1 MYRISQLMS
10 TPVAS
15 SSRLEREY
23 AGELS
28 PTCIFPSFTCDSL
41 DGDHSFECSSVD
53 PLTGSHYICRRSPR
67 LLTNGYYIWNEDS
80 FLCDKDGNI
89 TLNPS
94 QTSVMYKENLV
105 RIFRKKKRIR
115 HPFSSL
121 FNLSTSKSWLHGS
134 IFCDVDSSPSEDNWL
149 EGIKRL
155 DTDHCNGNADGLHC
169 SPTDDWES
177 GKMNAESVITSSSSH
192 IVSQPPGGNTHG
204 LSPQSQLT
212 ASERFQENSSDHSE
226 TSLLQEVFFQT
237 ILLAVCL
244 IISACARCEI
254 IVSQPCQLFQ
264 NHCLCSSHIHTHLH
278 LRPVK
283 TRTIDFI
290 FVSTTKALKIV
301 CTPYI
306 FINYVLLHHFLKYFL
321 KSPSSVCILKTAT
334 LSFLYKHTEKLINQ
348 RHGY

>member
-15 SSRLEREY
+15 SSRLEREC

-121 FNLSTSKSWLHGS
+121 FNLSTSKSWLRGS
-134 IFCDVDSSPSEDNWL
+134 IFCDVDSSPSEGNWL

-155 DTDHCNGNADGLHC
+155 DTDHCNGNDGLHC
-169 SPTDDWES
+169 SLTDDWES

-192 IVSQPPGGNTHG
+192 IVSQPPGGNTHS

-226 TSLLQEVFFQT
+226 TSLLQDVFFQT

-244 IISACARCEI
+244 IISACARWFMGEI
-254 IVSQPCQLFQ
+254 LASVFTCSLMITIAYVKSLF
-264 NHCLCSSHIHTHLH
+264 LSLASYF
-278 LRPVK
+278 K
-283 TRTIDFI
+283 TTACARILEAA
-290 FVSTTKALKIV
+290 KLKIEV
-301 CTPYI
+301 PAD
-306 FINYVLLHHFLKYFL
+306 
-321 KSPSSVCILKTAT
+321 SV
-334 LSFLYKHTEKLINQ
+334 SGE
-348 RHGY
+348 G

>member
-15 SSRLEREY
+15 SSRLEREC

-28 PTCIFPSFTCDSL
+28 PRCIFPSFTCDSL
-41 DGDHSFECSSVD
+41 DGDYSFECSSID

-67 LLTNGYYIWNEDS
+67 LLTNGYYIWTKDS

-89 TLNPS
+89 TLNPT

-169 SPTDDWES
+169 SSLTDDWES
-177 GKMNAESVITSSSSH
+177 GKMNAESAITSSSSH
-192 IVSQPPGGNTHG
+192 IISQPPGGNTDG

-212 ASERFQENSSDHSE
+212 ASERFQENSLDHSE
-226 TSLLQEVFFQT
+226 TSLLQEVFFQA

-244 IISACARCEI
+244 IISACARWFMGEI
-254 IVSQPCQLFQ
+254 LASVFTCSLMITIACLSKFD
-264 NHCLCSSHIHTHLH
+264 NHLGMPLMNVLH
-278 LRPVK
+278 LSIRK
-283 TRTIDFI
+283 LSSLQ
-290 FVSTTKALKIV
+290 STW
-301 CTPYI
+301 
-306 FINYVLLHHFLKYFL
+306 
-321 KSPSSVCILKTAT
+321 
-334 LSFLYKHTEKLINQ
+334 NQ
-348 RHGY
+348 VFY

>member
-15 SSRLEREY
+15 SSRLEREC

-28 PTCIFPSFTCDSL
+28 PTCIFPSFTSDSL

-121 FNLSTSKSWLHGS
+121 FNLSTSKSWLRGS

-155 DTDHCNGNADGLHC
+155 DTDHCNGN
-169 SPTDDWES
+169 
-177 GKMNAESVITSSSSH
+177 
-192 IVSQPPGGNTHG
+192 
-204 LSPQSQLT
+204 
-212 ASERFQENSSDHSE
+212 E

-244 IISACARCEI
+244 IISACARWFMGEI
-254 IVSQPCQLFQ
+254 LASVFT
-264 NHCLCSSHIHTHLH
+264 CSLMITIAY
-278 LRPVK
+278 VK
-283 TRTIDFI
+283 SLSLSLASYFKTTACAR
-290 FVSTTKALKIV
+290 FVKI
-301 CTPYI
+301 
-306 FINYVLLHHFLKYFL
+306 
-321 KSPSSVCILKTAT
+321 
-334 LSFLYKHTEKLINQ
+334 
-348 RHGY
+348 

>member
-15 SSRLEREY
+15 SSRLEREC

-28 PTCIFPSFTCDSL
+28 PTCIFPSFTSDSL

-121 FNLSTSKSWLHGS
+121 FNLSTSKSWLRGS

-169 SPTDDWES
+169 SLTDDWES

-192 IVSQPPGGNTHG
+192 IISQPPGGNTHS

-244 IISACARCEI
+244 IISACARWFMGEI
-254 IVSQPCQLFQ
+254 LASVFT
-264 NHCLCSSHIHTHLH
+264 CSLMITIAY
-278 LRPVK
+278 VK
-283 TRTIDFI
+283 SLSLSLASYFK
-290 FVSTTKALKIV
+290 TTACARILEAAKLKIEV
-301 CTPYI
+301 PAD
-306 FINYVLLHHFLKYFL
+306 
-321 KSPSSVCILKTAT
+321 SV
-334 LSFLYKHTEKLINQ
+334 SGE
-348 RHGY
+348 G

>member
-41 DGDHSFECSSVD
+41 DGDHSFECRSID
-53 PLTGSHYICRRSPR
+53 PLTGSHYTCRRSPR
-67 LLTNGYYIWNEDS
+67 LLTNGYYIWTEDS
-80 FLCDKDGNI
+80 FLCNKDGNI

-134 IFCDVDSSPSEDNWL
+134 IFGDIDSSPSEDNWL
-149 EGIKRL
+149 EGIRRL
-155 DTDHCNGNADGLHC
+155 DTDHCNGNDDLDC
-169 SPTDDWES
+169 SSLTDDWES
-177 GKMNAESVITSSSSH
+177 GKMNAESVITSSSSR
-192 IVSQPPGGNTHG
+192 IISQPPGGNSHS
-204 LSPQSQLT
+204 LSLQSQLT
-212 ASERFQENSSDHSE
+212 ASERFQENSSDHSGYEVLGGQSLHLPLSHSHVE
-226 TSLLQEVFFQT
+226 TSLLQEVFFQA

-244 IISACARCEI
+244 IIFACARWFMGEI
-254 IVSQPCQLFQ
+254 LASVFT
-264 NHCLCSSHIHTHLH
+264 CSLMITVAY
-278 LRPVK
+278 VK
-283 TRTIDFI
+283 SMFLSLASY
-290 FVSTTKALKIV
+290 FKTTACARLVKI
-301 CTPYI
+301 
-306 FINYVLLHHFLKYFL
+306 
-321 KSPSSVCILKTAT
+321 
-334 LSFLYKHTEKLINQ
+334 
-348 RHGY
+348 

>member
-15 SSRLEREY
+15 SSRLEREC

-28 PTCIFPSFTCDSL
+28 PRCIFPSFTCDSL
-41 DGDHSFECSSVD
+41 DGDYSFECSSID

-67 LLTNGYYIWNEDS
+67 LLTNGYYIWTEDS

-89 TLNPS
+89 TLNPT

-169 SPTDDWES
+169 SSPTDDWES
-177 GKMNAESVITSSSSH
+177 GKMNAESAITSSSSH
-192 IVSQPPGGNTHG
+192 IISQPPGGNTHC

-226 TSLLQEVFFQT
+226 TSLLQEVFFQA

-244 IISACARCEI
+244 IISACARILEAA
-254 IVSQPCQLFQ
+254 
-264 NHCLCSSHIHTHLH
+264 
-278 LRPVK
+278 K
-283 TRTIDFI
+283 
-290 FVSTTKALKIV
+290 LKIKV
-301 CTPYI
+301 PAD
-306 FINYVLLHHFLKYFL
+306 
-321 KSPSSVCILKTAT
+321 SV
-334 LSFLYKHTEKLINQ
+334 SGE
-348 RHGY
+348 G

>member
-15 SSRLEREY
+15 SSRLEREC

-28 PTCIFPSFTCDSL
+28 PRCIFPSFTCDSL
-41 DGDHSFECSSVD
+41 DGDYSFECSSID

-67 LLTNGYYIWNEDS
+67 LLTNGYYIWTKDS

-89 TLNPS
+89 TLNPT
-94 QTSVMYKENLV
+94 QTSVIYKENLV

-169 SPTDDWES
+169 SSPTDDWES
-177 GKMNAESVITSSSSH
+177 GKMNAESAITSSSSH
-192 IVSQPPGGNTHG
+192 IISQPPGGNTDG

-212 ASERFQENSSDHSE
+212 ASERFQNSLDHSE
-226 TSLLQEVFFQT
+226 TSLLQEVFFQA

-244 IISACARCEI
+244 IISACARWFMGEI
-254 IVSQPCQLFQ
+254 LASVFT
-264 NHCLCSSHIHTHLH
+264 CSLMI
-278 LRPVK
+278 
-283 TRTIDFI
+283 TI
-290 FVSTTKALKIV
+290 A
-301 CTPYI
+301 
-306 FINYVLLHHFLKYFL
+306 
-321 KSPSSVCILKTAT
+321 
-334 LSFLYKHTEKLINQ
+334 
-348 RHGY
+348 

>member
-15 SSRLEREY
+15 SSRLEREC

-28 PTCIFPSFTCDSL
+28 PRCIFPSFTCDSL
-41 DGDHSFECSSVD
+41 DGDYSFECSSID

-67 LLTNGYYIWNEDS
+67 LLTNGYYIWTKDS

-89 TLNPS
+89 TLNPT

-105 RIFRKKKRIR
+105 
-115 HPFSSL
+115 
-121 FNLSTSKSWLHGS
+121 STSKSWLHGS

-169 SPTDDWES
+169 SSPTDDWES
-177 GKMNAESVITSSSSH
+177 GKMNAESAITSSSSH
-192 IVSQPPGGNTHG
+192 IISQPPGGNTDG

-212 ASERFQENSSDHSE
+212 ASERFQNSLDHSE
-226 TSLLQEVFFQT
+226 TSLLQEVFFQA

-244 IISACARCEI
+244 IISACARWFMGEI
-254 IVSQPCQLFQ
+254 LASVFTCSLMITIAYVKSLFLSLASYFKATACAQ
-264 NHCLCSSHIHTHLH
+264 F
-278 LRPVK
+278 VK
-283 TRTIDFI
+283 I
-290 FVSTTKALKIV
+290 
-301 CTPYI
+301 
-306 FINYVLLHHFLKYFL
+306 
-321 KSPSSVCILKTAT
+321 
-334 LSFLYKHTEKLINQ
+334 
-348 RHGY
+348 

>member
-15 SSRLEREY
+15 SSRLEREC

-28 PTCIFPSFTCDSL
+28 PRCIFPSFTCDSL
-41 DGDHSFECSSVD
+41 DGDYSFECSSID

-67 LLTNGYYIWNEDS
+67 LLTNGYYIWTKDS

-89 TLNPS
+89 TLNPT

-105 RIFRKKKRIR
+105 
-115 HPFSSL
+115 
-121 FNLSTSKSWLHGS
+121 STSKSWLHGS

-169 SPTDDWES
+169 SSLTDDWES
-177 GKMNAESVITSSSSH
+177 GKMNAESAITSSSSH
-192 IVSQPPGGNTHG
+192 IISQPPGGNTDG

-212 ASERFQENSSDHSE
+212 ASERFQENSLDHSE
-226 TSLLQEVFFQT
+226 TSLLQEVFFQA

-244 IISACARCEI
+244 IISACARWFMGEI
-254 IVSQPCQLFQ
+254 LASVFTCSLMITIAYVKSLF
-264 NHCLCSSHIHTHLH
+264 LSLASY
-278 LRPVK
+278 
-283 TRTIDFI
+283 F
-290 FVSTTKALKIV
+290 KATACAQILEAANLKIKV
-301 CTPYI
+301 PAD
-306 FINYVLLHHFLKYFL
+306 
-321 KSPSSVCILKTAT
+321 SV
-334 LSFLYKHTEKLINQ
+334 SGE
-348 RHGY
+348 G

>member
-15 SSRLEREY
+15 SSRLEREC

-121 FNLSTSKSWLHGS
+121 FNLSTSKSWLRGS
-134 IFCDVDSSPSEDNWL
+134 IFCDVDSSPSEGNWL

-155 DTDHCNGNADGLHC
+155 DTDHCNGNDGLHC
-169 SPTDDWES
+169 SLTDDWES

-192 IVSQPPGGNTHG
+192 IVSQPPGGNTHS

-226 TSLLQEVFFQT
+226 TSLLQDVIFQT

-244 IISACARCEI
+244 IISACARWFMGEI
-254 IVSQPCQLFQ
+254 LASVFTCSLMITIAYVKSLF
-264 NHCLCSSHIHTHLH
+264 LSLASYF
-278 LRPVK
+278 K
-283 TRTIDFI
+283 TTACARILE
-290 FVSTTKALKIV
+290 AANLKIEV
-301 CTPYI
+301 PAD
-306 FINYVLLHHFLKYFL
+306 
-321 KSPSSVCILKTAT
+321 SV
-334 LSFLYKHTEKLINQ
+334 SGE
-348 RHGY
+348 G